1 MEHIITFNL
10 PVWDMEKVVV
20 EKEINILQLD
30 EAIIFLQFETKA
42 LFVILPFM
50 QNFGS
55 PQVVKLDPETVAKV

>member
-1 MEHIITFNL
+1 
-10 PVWDMEKVVV
+10 MEKVVV

-30 EAIIFLQFETKA
+30 ETIIFLQFETKA
-42 LFVILPFM
+42 LFVIWPFM

>member
-1 MEHIITFNL
+1 
-10 PVWDMEKVVV
+10 MEKVVV

-42 LFVILPFM
+42 LLVILPFI

>member
-20 EKEINILQLD
+20 EKEVHIFQLY
-30 EAIIFLQFETKA
+30 ETIIFLQFETKA
-42 LFVILPFM
+42 LFVIWPFM